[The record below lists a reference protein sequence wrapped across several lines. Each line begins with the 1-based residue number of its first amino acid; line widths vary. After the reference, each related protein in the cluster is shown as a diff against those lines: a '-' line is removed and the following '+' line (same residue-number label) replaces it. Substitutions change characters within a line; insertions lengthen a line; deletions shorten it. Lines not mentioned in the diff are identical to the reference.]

1 MKKLLLSAAMVLAMV
16 ASATAGTINL
26 QLQQD
31 ANAPV
36 VFLGGG
42 ASSFSATNQ
51 VFGDFLISNI
61 TGSTQPSLFSPEF
74 LSTNSLAV
82 QNGDNDPHTL
92 QLWITGNDLGNV
104 GLNAITSRF
113 SNVTLTPG
121 WSVTLETLYSAT
133 NQMFAGTL
141 LNTATFNTAPNST
154 SGNSVA
160 NFDGNFSLTA
170 HYTITTTG
178 LGQANSGI
186 DISAVPGPVVGAGLP
201 GLIMACG
208 GLLALARRRRQQVA
222 A

>member
-1 MKKLLLSAAMVLAMV
+1 MKKLLLSTAVLLATVVAAA
-16 ASATAGTINL
+16 AGSINL
-26 QLQQD
+26 QLQED

-42 ASSFSATNQ
+42 ASSFSSTNQ
-51 VFGDFLISNI
+51 AFGSFNIVNI
-61 TGSTQPSLFSPEF
+61 TGSTQPSVFSPVF
-74 LSTNSLAV
+74 LSTNTLDV
-82 QNGDNDPHTL
+82 QNVADGPHTL
-92 QLWITGNDLGNV
+92 QIWITGNDLGNQ
-104 GLNAITSRF
+104 GLHAITSQF
-113 SNVTLTPG
+113 TNVTLTPG

-133 NQMFAGTL
+133 NQMFGGTQ
-141 LNTATFNTAPNST
+141 LNTTTFNTAPNST

-208 GLLALARRRRQQVA
+208 GLLALARRRRQKVA